1 MKSLAR
7 VSAGIAA
14 LFIGCCTPLTIA
26 NADPAPPAPGPA
38 PGPANVGMDT
48 SGTYVVGTDIA
59 PGTYSSPGPVEGG
72 VCYWKRVAGDTVVDN
87 AMSKKPQIVQIAA
100 TDTSFKTSQCQP
112 WQKIDDCLP
121 GCGPAPMNPAEVLG
135 QLGRIA
141 LSNPGGPPPVG

>member
-1 MKSLAR
+1 
-7 VSAGIAA
+7 
-14 LFIGCCTPLTIA
+14 
-26 NADPAPPAPGPA
+26 
-38 PGPANVGMDT
+38 
-48 SGTYVVGTDIA
+48 
-59 PGTYSSPGPVEGG
+59 
-72 VCYWKRVAGDTVVDN
+72 
-87 AMSKKPQIVQIAA
+87 MSKKPQIVQIAA